1 MSLPLISP
9 RQANARVAEGAKLI
23 DIRDADEYARE
34 HIPAARSVPLDTL
47 PGALNA
53 QAGDT
58 VIFHCQSAPGRRGM
72 PNALLRPPRPQRHL
86 WSRGGFRAGSRR
98 GCQPSKTSPSRC
110 R

>member
-1 MSLPLISP
+1 MSLPLLSP

-47 PGALNA
+47 PGGLNA
-53 QAGDT
+53 QAGET
-58 VIFHCQSAPGRRGM
+58 VIFHCQSGARTSGM
-72 PNALLRPPRPQRHL
+72 PTALLRPPRPLRHL
-86 WSRGGFRAGSRR
+86 WSRGHSGLEAGGLLTVEDKS
-98 GCQPSKTSPSRC
+98 SRC